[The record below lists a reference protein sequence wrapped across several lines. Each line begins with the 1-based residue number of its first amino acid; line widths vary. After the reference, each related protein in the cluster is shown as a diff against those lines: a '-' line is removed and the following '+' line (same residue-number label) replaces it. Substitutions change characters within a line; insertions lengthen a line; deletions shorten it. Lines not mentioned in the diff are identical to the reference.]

1 MIFNA
6 VGVCQ
11 LYLTIF
17 QSVLKTIVIT
27 IANADPEKGV
37 GWFFNEGKF
46 VIPIAGLI
54 LLPFAFQRST
64 DGLKW
69 ASWVA
74 VGSCLLFIISIIVD
88 LALNV
93 IMVALIGV
101 KLVGFGQQT
110 HQIVQYS
117 IIISRPPMELNVS
130 VLMEKSIKLVLSLMP
145 KLRIMVY
152 IVKTEK

>member
-46 VIPIAGLI
+46 VIPIAGVI

-74 VGSCLLFIISIIVD
+74 VGSCLLFIISIIV
-88 LALNV
+88 
-93 IMVALIGV
+93 
-101 KLVGFGQQT
+101 GFGIKCNNGSIDWS
-110 HQIVQYS
+110 QIGWVWTTNS
-117 IIISRPPMELNVS
+117 SNKAVLNYN
-130 VLMEKSIKLVLSLMP
+130 K
-145 KLRIMVY
+145 
-152 IVKTEK
+152 